1 MLPGAILLLIA
12 AYAAK
17 SAIKVV
23 HTGQVYV
30 LERLGQFHK
39 VLEPGWHFTIPFVD
53 FVKKKISTKQQILDV
68 PPQAVISK
76 DNVTLTCDNVV
87 FFKVLDAKDAVY
99 NIENYREAIMYSI
112 TTNMRAVLGNLTLDE
127 ILSGRETIN
136 TQLLQIVD
144 SITDAYGV
152 KILSCEIKNIDMPVT
167 LKSAMETEMKAER
180 DKRARILESEGKKQ
194 AEIARAQGEK
204 EARILEAEA
213 EKEANIRKAEGLRES
228 QLLEA
233 EGKAKAIEAIS
244 RAEAEA
250 IHLVNEA
257 IMRNSDANVIAYKQ
271 VEAMKEMAHGA
282 ANKIIMPTDA
292 VSSFG
297 SIAAIADVIKGN
309 NTFKN

>member
-244 RAEAEA
+244 DRKS
-250 IHLVNEA
+250 V
-257 IMRNSDANVIAYKQ
+257 V
-271 VEAMKEMAHGA
+271 
-282 ANKIIMPTDA
+282 
-292 VSSFG
+292 
-297 SIAAIADVIKGN
+297 
-309 NTFKN
+309 